1 MSEAHSFC
9 PFRLH
14 GRAALV
20 TGGSKGI
27 GFAIATEF
35 ARAGADVFLCSR
47 GQERLDQAVEQL
59 RQIAP
64 NVKIEATV
72 ADMAKRE
79 DVARV
84 AAEATE
90 RLGKVDILVNNAGWN
105 IPQPIDEI
113 KDEDWDYC
121 VELNLNSVMALTRA
135 LAPGMKERGW
145 GRVIHISSIMGLG
158 STATRNVYS
167 ATKSAL
173 IGMCRA
179 SALDLGGH
187 GVTVNC
193 IAPGPIATEMPMSI
207 LSQEQQDCFSRRTAI
222 GRWGK
227 PEEIAG
233 PALLL
238 ASDAGSYITGSVLVV
253 DGGLMANVF

>member
-1 MSEAHSFC
+1 MQHS
-9 PFRLH
+9 PFNLT
-14 GRAALV
+14 GRTALI

-27 GFAIATEF
+27 GFAIASGF
-35 ARAGADVFLCSR
+35 ARAGADLFLCSR
-47 GQERLDQAVEQL
+47 GQERLDQAVAEL
-59 RQIAP
+59 RSLAP
-64 NVKIEATV
+64 DVKIEAMI
-72 ADMAKRE
+72 ADMARRE
-79 DVARV
+79 EANRL
-84 AAEATE
+84 AAEAVD

-135 LAPGMKERGW
+135 IVPGMKQRGW

-158 STATRNVYS
+158 STPKRNVYS
-167 ATKSAL
+167 ATKAAL

-179 SALDLGGH
+179 TALDLGPH
-187 GVTVNC
+187 GITCNC

-207 LSQEQQDCFSRRTAI
+207 LSKEQQDSFSNRTAI

-238 ASDAGSYITGSVLVV
+238 ASDAGSYITGETIVV
-253 DGGLMANVF
+253 DGGIMCNVF